1 MVVVVMV
8 VTAVLGG
15 GDGRCEGGGGEGGV
29 GERSAAVG
37 SGGGALSCTH
47 IAHHMVSMCKW
58 AGQGRVFERRAR
70 TCKTMTRP
78 SDEGR
83 TDDRMVAG
91 EARRRCP
98 DLPG

>member
-37 SGGGALSCTH
+37 GGGGALSCTR
-47 IAHHMVSMCKW
+47 IAHHMVSMCKR
-58 AGQGRVFERRAR
+58 AGQGRVFERCAR